1 MALQNRILPL
11 LPLWLYRKIV
21 QKIFAGQAL
30 SCSNVPGPDHPILVA
45 GKPVSALRFALLGH
59 IHSVVGILSYN
70 GQVNITLTAD
80 DEAIPDVHLLPKFY
94 TKALVDLGNEFNV
107 EIPQSL
113 KDCV

>member
-1 MALQNRILPL
+1 MISTRPPAK
-11 LPLWLYRKIV
+11 WLSKTASSRC
-21 QKIFAGQAL
+21 FPF
-30 SCSNVPGPDHPILVA
+30 VPGPDHPILVA

-70 GQVNITLTAD
+70 GQVNATLTAD